1 MTTLDTRPDARPDLR
16 PDPLGVVLGRGL
28 LRTVLQPVHDAVT
41 GAGVAVEA
49 LLRGPADSALAS
61 PAHLFRAAAATG
73 RTAELDRAAR
83 DTALAA
89 LAGVL
94 PAAPRTVFLNT
105 SLEGFTDAP
114 DVPPGLQVVVDVSA
128 RSLLRAPGPT
138 VRLLR
143 RVRALG
149 LPVALDDLGADV
161 DVTAL
166 LTVVRP
172 EVVKVD
178 LRRLARRPADEVAAL
193 AGSVGAHTARTGA
206 LVLVES
212 VEDEDDRRSALAL
225 GADLVQ
231 GWGVAHPVRP
241 EDLPATGTLVLPTP
255 ARPAVPWR
263 SAPSRTVPVAVAD
276 AALAHLRLRT
286 RRRQDPVA
294 LVSLGGPAAR
304 RSAADLGRVAVR
316 AHADLDGH
324 GLAVL
329 GPDAACVV
337 LARPGRTLA
346 ERELLVSHDPDLVAD
361 LVGDVLADER
371 TPARES
377 VDAAEA
383 SPRHPTLTDVVAQAL
398 EADRATGTGTGLLLV
413 GVDGT
418 CRRGGREAV
427 VRRMRRAVRSVDRW
441 LPLGPD
447 LFAVLLTGLPRAGS
461 EGVVERV
468 ADALLLAVELAVDD
482 HPTMSVSI
490 GASLAP
496 VRAVTAA
503 EAHRQASAALESARG
518 AGGGCARIWPV

>member
-1 MTTLDTRPDARPDLR
+1 MTTLDSRPDTRPELRQDALGEVLR
-16 PDPLGVVLGRGL
+16 RDL
-28 LRTVLQPVHDAVT
+28 LRTVLQPVHDVAT
-41 GAGVAVEA
+41 GAVVAVEA

-73 RTAELDRAAR
+73 RTAELDRAAHEV
-83 DTALAA
+83 ALAA
-89 LAGVL
+89 CAG
-94 PAAPRTVFLNT
+94 APRTVFLNT

-114 DVPPGLQVVVDVSA
+114 ELPTGLRVVVDVSA
-128 RSLLRAPGPT
+128 RTLLRAPGPT

-149 LPVALDDLGADV
+149 LAVALDDLGAQA

-166 LTVVRP
+166 LAVVRP
-172 EVVKVD
+172 EVVKLD
-178 LRRLARRPADEVAAL
+178 LRLLARRPADEVAAL
-193 AGSVGAHTARTGA
+193 AGAVGAHTARTGA

-212 VEDEDDRRSALAL
+212 VEDEDDRRTALAL

-241 EDLPATGTLVLPTP
+241 EDLPATGTIALPT
-255 ARPAVPWR
+255 AQPAVPWR
-263 SAPSRTVPVAVAD
+263 AAPSRTVPAAVAD

-316 AHADLDGH
+316 AHVDLDGH

-337 LARPGRTLA
+337 LARPGRTPA

-361 LVGDVLADER
+361 LVGDVLAAER
-371 TPARES
+371 TPSPQPREALDS
-377 VDAAEA
+377 A
-383 SPRHPTLTDVVAQAL
+383 PRHPTLTDVVAQAL

>member
-1 MTTLDTRPDARPDLR
+1 MTTLDSRPDTRPELRQDALGEVLR
-16 PDPLGVVLGRGL
+16 RGL

-41 GAGVAVEA
+41 GEAVAVEA
-49 LLRGPADSALAS
+49 LLRGPADSALAT

-73 RTAELDRAAR
+73 RTAELDRAAQQG
-83 DTALAA
+83 AFAA
-89 LAGVL
+89 LGGAEG
-94 PAAPRTVFLNT
+94 TVFLNT
-105 SLEGFTDAP
+105 SLEGFSEP
-114 DVPPGLQVVVDVSA
+114 LEPPAGVQVVVDVSA
-128 RSLLRAPGPT
+128 RTLLRTPGPT

-149 LPVALDDLGADV
+149 LPVALDDLGAEA

-166 LTVVRP
+166 LSVVRP
-172 EVVKVD
+172 EVVKLD
-178 LRRLARRPADEVAAL
+178 LRSLARRPAEEVAAL
-193 AGSVGAHTARTGA
+193 AGAVGAYTARTGA
-206 LVLVES
+206 LVLAES
-212 VEDEDDRRSALAL
+212 VEDEDDRRTALTL

-241 EDLPATGTLVLPTP
+241 EDLPATGTLALPTTTALP
-255 ARPAVPWR
+255 TVPWR
-263 SAPSRTVPVAVAD
+263 AAPSRTVPAAVAD

-337 LARPGRTLA
+337 LARPGRTPG
-346 ERELLVSHDPDLVAD
+346 ERDLLVSHDPDLVAD
-361 LVGDVLADER
+361 LVADVLATDR
-371 TPARES
+371 TPSQQAREAL
-377 VDAAEA
+377 DAA
-383 SPRHPTLTDVVAQAL
+383 PRHPTLTDVVAQAL
-398 EADRATGTGTGLLLV
+398 ETDRATGTGTGLLLV

-496 VRAVTAA
+496 ARAVTAA
-503 EAHRQASAALESARG
+503 EAHRQAAAALESARG